1 MTAEEI
7 IGLFGGQTALARL
20 LGKHPGAPQY
30 WLASGRIPEKWHAE
44 ILAAAEGKGIA
55 LTPADLSAH
64 LDHAEAGGRKST
76 ITEAIREVLRRAGEP
91 LTPEAIYSGII
102 ENDLYDFQADN
113 PYGVMNSQIRRH
125 SLGLDFPSASETK
138 YFRLTQDGKYELLV
152 TPIQSRPSELNALD
166 ALKNANPAAIR
177 ELHAKYVSAFKAGV
191 LEKIKRL
198 DGHRFELLCHKLM
211 AAYGVT
217 EQVRDAGSR
226 DTGTD
231 GHGILKVGLARLKV
245 AYQIKRSTAGP
256 SARSEVDRLRGA
268 IQGTFDQGILITN
281 GDFTEEAKNASFRAG
296 AVPVILIDGETL
308 VGLMIE
314 KGIGIETGSLPL
326 YSYELDL
333 ALNEDS

>member
-20 LGKHPGAPQY
+20 LGKHPSTPQY

-64 LDHAEAGGRKST
+64 LDRAEAGERKST
-76 ITEAIREVLRRAGEP
+76 ITEAIREVLRRAGKP
-91 LTPEAIYSGII
+91 LSPEAIYSGII

-138 YFRLTQDGKYELLV
+138 YFRLTKDGTYELLTV
-152 TPIQSRPSELNALD
+152 PIQSRPSELNALD
-166 ALKNANPAAIR
+166 ALKHANPAAIQ
-177 ELHAKYVSAFKAGV
+177 ELHAKYVSAFKVGV

-198 DGHRFELLCHKLM
+198 DGRRFDLLCHKLM
-211 AAYGVT
+211 IAYGVT
-217 EQVRDAGSR
+217 EQVRDADGR
-226 DTGTD
+226 DCGID
-231 GHGILKVGLARLKV
+231 GHGTLKVGLARLKV
-245 AYQIKRSTAGP
+245 AYQIKRFTSGQL
-256 SARSEVDRLRGA
+256 ARAEVDRLRGA
-268 IQGTFDQGILITN
+268 IQGSFDQGILITN
-281 GDFTEEAKNASFRAG
+281 GEFTEEAMNASFRTG